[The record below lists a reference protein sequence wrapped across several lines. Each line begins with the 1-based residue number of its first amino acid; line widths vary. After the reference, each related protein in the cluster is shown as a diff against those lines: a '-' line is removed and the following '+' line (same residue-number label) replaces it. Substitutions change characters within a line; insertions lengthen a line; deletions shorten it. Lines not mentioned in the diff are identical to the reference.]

1 MNNAPEQVFV
11 VSHTHWDREWYL
23 TASEFMVDLTRVFG
37 GVLDALETPDEENGF
52 EHFVMDGQAIALE
65 DHVSYRPDDAARI
78 EALCRTGKLS
88 LGPWYI
94 LPDEFLVS
102 GEAMAR
108 NLLIGHQ
115 VCARF
120 GGAQKVGYMPDSF
133 GHLAQIPQLLRLAG
147 IDSFIYTRGNGDEI
161 EELGHE
167 YLWEAPDGSEVL
179 AINQCGGYC
188 NGGGLGFQEIWH
200 AHTRREVSL
209 ERAVEQMTELFEK
222 MVPLSR
228 TPIRLLNN
236 GCDHFPVQQ
245 DFARVMSPLREAF
258 PGTQFR
264 HTDFAAYLAALRDSG
279 FEGKRFRGELLG
291 GKQHH
296 ILSGVWSA
304 RMPIKQANDD
314 CQHWLARVAEPAC
327 AAFRYLDGQPYPT
340 GTLNEAWKKL
350 LSNHPHDSICGCSTD
365 EVHAEMMPRFAGVRE
380 TAERLVSRGL
390 NDVAPRFASRAEL
403 DLDTVIT
410 VLNPLPV
417 RRSEII
423 ERLIILQPPGQDTD
437 RLRLFDDEGRQ
448 VPFHIVEKQYVE
460 RFWGIDYRAQLD
472 AESQLARFDVYREKF
487 ADRILRPAAEADT
500 ADCFLRIQFEAS
512 DLPALGRA
520 GYHLRECDEAPAAMT
535 LPPVKVEDAI
545 LDNGLLR
552 VTLRED
558 GRFDLEDLV
567 GGRNFPS
574 LHLLADDEDAG
585 DEYDHSHA
593 ENRLTLTS
601 SGLKGEIRCL
611 ESSPYRAVLEC
622 TLKLP
627 LPTALRADRRG
638 REETRIDCPL
648 RVRVSLTAGSP
659 LLDVETLFDNRA
671 EDHRLRVEFPTSI
684 DTDRVLSDGHYLV
697 VDRPLAPPTGEDW
710 VQPHPGTYPQQDYSL
725 LQDDEGGLALLSRGL
740 PEIMPMRGES
750 GAGISLTL
758 LRAVGWLS
766 RDDFESRRRCNA
778 GPTLFT
784 PDAQCLGEQRF
795 RYALL
800 PFRGDHLSAD
810 VKGASERW
818 RTAPPTSQGVAD
830 GLLPAGRGLLE
841 NREPSICVSAIKR
854 ADNRD
859 ALIVRLY
866 NLSGEE
872 KAARLRP
879 GLELEELWRC
889 DLIEERE
896 EKLPLG
902 GHLID
907 GELRVPLRG
916 HGILTLELNFRE
928 AKKTR

>member
-1 MNNAPEQVFV
+1 MNNAPSQVFV

-37 GVLDALETPDEENGF
+37 GVLDALEMDDGF

-65 DHVSYRPDDAARI
+65 DHIAYRPEDAARI
-78 EALCRTGKLS
+78 ETLCRAGKLS

-102 GEAMAR
+102 AEAMSR

-120 GGAQKVGYMPDSF
+120 GGVQKVGYMPDSF
-133 GHLAQIPQLLRLAG
+133 GHLAQIPQLLRETG

-167 YLWEAPDGSEVL
+167 YVWEAPDGSEVL

-188 NGGGLGFQEIWH
+188 NGGGLGFEEIWH

-222 MVPLSR
+222 MEPLSR
-228 TPIRLLNN
+228 SPIRLLNN

-245 DFARVMSPLREAF
+245 EFTRVMNALREAF
-258 PGTQFR
+258 PDVEFH
-264 HTDFAAYLAALRDSG
+264 HTDFKAYLDALCASG
-279 FEGKRFRGELLG
+279 FKARRFRGELLG

-327 AAFRYLDGQPYPT
+327 AAFRFLDGQDYPI
-340 GTLNEAWKKL
+340 GTLNSAWKKL
-350 LSNHPHDSICGCSTD
+350 LANHPHDSICGCSTD

-403 DLDTVIT
+403 DRDTVIT

-417 RRSEII
+417 RRSEVV
-423 ERLIILQPPGQDTD
+423 ERLVILQPMGYDLD
-437 RLRLFDDEGRQ
+437 RLRLFDDAGEP
-448 VPFHIVEKQYVE
+448 VPFHVVEQQYVE

-472 AESQLARFDVYREKF
+472 AESQLARFDVYRDRF
-487 ADRILRPAAEADT
+487 AERILRPDSEADGS
-500 ADCFLRIQFEAS
+500 DCFLRIQFEAR

-520 GYHLRECDEAPAAMT
+520 SYHLCESDEPRLAPA
-535 LPPVKVEDAI
+535 LPPVTVTVKGAT

-552 VTLRED
+552 ATLRED

-567 GGRNFPS
+567 GGRRYPD

-593 ENRLTLTS
+593 ENRLTLTAA
-601 SGLKGEIRCL
+601 GLKGEIRCL
-611 ESSPYRAVLEC
+611 EASPYRAVLEC
-622 TLKLP
+622 ALQLP
-627 LPTALRADRRG
+627 LPAALSEDRRS
-638 REETRIDCPL
+638 REIALVDSPL
-648 RVRVSLTAGSP
+648 RVRISLTAGSP
-659 LLDVETLFDNRA
+659 LLDVETLLDNRV

-684 DTDRVLSDGHYLV
+684 ATDRVLSDGHYLV
-697 VDRPLAPPTGEDW
+697 VDRPLMPPGSEDW

-725 LQDDEGGLALLSRGL
+725 LQDGEGGLALLARGL
-740 PEIMPMRGES
+740 PEIMPFAKED

-784 PDAQCLGEQRF
+784 PDAQCPGEQRF

-818 RTAPPTSQGVAD
+818 RTSPPTSQGVAD
-830 GLLPAGRGLLE
+830 GLLAAGRGLLE
-841 NREPSICVSAIKR
+841 NLETSICVSAIKR
-854 ADNRD
+854 ADDRD
-859 ALIVRLY
+859 SLIVRLY

-872 KAARLRP
+872 GEVRLRP
-879 GLELEELWRC
+879 GLEPGELWRC
-889 DLIEERE
+889 NLIEERE
-896 EKLPLG
+896 EALQLEKHLVG
-902 GHLID
+902 GEI
-907 GELRVPLRG
+907 RAPLRG
-916 HGILTLELNFRE
+916 HGILTLEIGFR
-928 AKKTR
+928 